1 MTSENETK
9 VQNKLQ
15 IKLLIERGTFL
26 EFDKLFYFLEN
37 KTMTYYALE
46 FDADKPRSQKNQ

>member
-26 EFDKLFYFLEN
+26 EFDKLFYFLQN